1 VAAAAGIGPGMLIRK
16 VGRTPVSTIAEFE
29 RALAEQSAADGVV
42 LGVRTPR
49 GNQVVL
55 LKKE

>member
-1 VAAAAGIGPGMLIRK
+1 